1 MTDVYTDTEY
11 SVTMLAVLAEHRGF
25 VIRKMPLKFGTRGL
39 KMWDLNN
46 ACDECW
52 NCEWF
57 RMNDYNDEGCCGD
70 TEPCHEYSEMKN
82 RRAENDEP

>member
-1 MTDVYTDTEY
+1 
-11 SVTMLAVLAEHRGF
+11 
-25 VIRKMPLKFGTRGL
+25 
-39 KMWDLNN
+39 MWDLNN

-70 TEPCHEYSEMKN
+70 TEPCCEYSEMEN
-82 RRAENDEP
+82 GRAENELCKGNFH